1 MEESS
6 MSGTLRAGLIF
17 GALAFFSN
25 VAVGMLGL
33 NILAP
38 LLGVI
43 WGVAAGIAS
52 INWTETIAEDRS
64 ASGIGA
70 RAGAIAG
77 VGAFLGLA
85 VGMTI
90 WFSIMGGQETSID
103 LTQTFADE
111 QGLELPSSAYMQE
124 LSRYSLVVATCC
136 FGAVSVAVLSA
147 TGAVGAYF
155 YDASQNELG

>member
-1 MEESS
+1 
-6 MSGTLRAGLIF
+6 MSGTIRAGLIF

-25 VAVGMLGL
+25 VAVGMIGL

-38 LLGVI
+38 ILGVI

-52 INWTETIAEDRS
+52 INWTDKIEEEKS
-64 ASGIGA
+64 AGGIGA
-70 RAGAIAG
+70 KAGAIAG

-103 LTQTFADE
+103 LTKTFADE
-111 QGLELPSSAYMQE
+111 QGLELPSGDYMQE

-147 TGAVGAYF
+147 TGAIGAYF
-155 YDASQNELG
+155 YDSSQNDLG

>member
-1 MEESS
+1 
-6 MSGTLRAGLIF
+6 
-17 GALAFFSN
+17 LAFFSN
-25 VAVGMLGL
+25 VAIGMLGL

-38 LLGVI
+38 ILGVL

-52 INWTETIAEDRS
+52 VNWTDTSAEERS

-70 RAGAIAG
+70 KAGAIAG

-90 WFSIMGGQETSID
+90 WFSMMGGQETSID

-111 QGLELPSSAYMQE
+111 QGLELPSSVYMQE

-147 TGAVGAYF
+147 TGAVGAHF
-155 YDASQNELG
+155 YDLSQNELG

>member
-1 MEESS
+1 
-6 MSGTLRAGLIF
+6 MSGTIRAGLIF

-25 VAVGMLGL
+25 VAVGTIGL

-38 LLGVI
+38 ILGVI

-52 INWTETIAEDRS
+52 INWTDKIEEEKS
-64 ASGIGA
+64 AGGIGA
-70 RAGAIAG
+70 KAGAIAG

-103 LTQTFADE
+103 LTKTFADE
-111 QGLELPSSAYMQE
+111 QGLELPSGDYMQE

-155 YDASQNELG
+155 YDSSQDDLG